1 MKRVT
6 GIGGIFFKAAD
17 PAALSEWYRVHLGLP
32 MQDWGGAV
40 FVQEA
45 GASTIWSAFPADTD
59 HFAPSSA
66 PYMLNYRVADLA
78 ALFQKTELQRL
89 LRERQAGRV
98 RWLRLAEPALAGGNN
113 GWDLRL
119 TVAWSSYED
128 MLKDAAGAAERQ
140 SRASIE
146 DMLRADL
153 VEEQSEVLIRE
164 TVPQQPG

>member
-1 MKRVT
+1 MRESTAARNGIDMKHATLLLCVALLRPASSIAQGTPVVVEKT
-6 GIGGIFFKAAD
+6 FWVKAGK
-17 PAALSEWYRVHLGLP
+17 ER
-32 MQDWGGAV
+32 Q
-40 FVQEA
+40 F
-45 GASTIWSAFPADTD
+45 
-59 HFAPSSA
+59 
-66 PYMLNYRVADLA
+66 A

-98 RWLRLAEPALAGGNN
+98 RWLRLAEPALAGGNG

>member
-1 MKRVT
+1 MK
-6 GIGGIFFKAAD
+6 
-17 PAALSEWYRVHLGLP
+17 
-32 MQDWGGAV
+32 
-40 FVQEA
+40 A
-45 GASTIWSAFPADTD
+45 GKERQF
-59 HFAPSSA
+59 
-66 PYMLNYRVADLA
+66 A

-98 RWLRLAEPALAGGNN
+98 RWLRLAEPALAGGNG